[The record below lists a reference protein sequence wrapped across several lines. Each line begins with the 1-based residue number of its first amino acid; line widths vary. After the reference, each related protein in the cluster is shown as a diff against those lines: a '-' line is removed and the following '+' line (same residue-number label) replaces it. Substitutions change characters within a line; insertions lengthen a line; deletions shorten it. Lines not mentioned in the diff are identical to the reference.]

1 MIILIGIGGSLGAV
15 TRWIVGKWI
24 TNHTTTKFPIGTFF
38 INITGSLLLG
48 FLFSLHASNGIP
60 ETSWAMFA
68 IGFLG
73 SYTTFSTFSYEAL
86 SLFLTK
92 KKQLCIL
99 YILSSTCISILFA
112 WLGITLSKIFL

>member
-15 TRWIVGKWI
+15 TRWIIGKWM
-24 TNHTTTKFPIGTFF
+24 TNHTNTKFPIGTFF
-38 INITGSLLLG
+38 INVTGSFLLG
-48 FLFSLHASNGIP
+48 FFFQLHASHIIS
-60 ETSWAMFA
+60 ETSWTMFA

-86 SLFLTK
+86 SLFVAK

-99 YILSSTCISILFA
+99 YIISSTCISILFA